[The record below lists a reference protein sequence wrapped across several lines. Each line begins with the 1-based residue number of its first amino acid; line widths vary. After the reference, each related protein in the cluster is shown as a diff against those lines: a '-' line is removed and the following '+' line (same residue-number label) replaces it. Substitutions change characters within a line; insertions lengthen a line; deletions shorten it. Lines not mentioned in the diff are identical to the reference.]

1 MIWIVLAC
9 IFGIFIGKAIHDE
22 GLGWF
27 STIAGGIFCAA
38 VGWFLAFIL
47 TGAAISGISKATN
60 SVKYI
65 PDPVESHELV
75 ALQDNIYTTCFRNA
89 DGYLKITY
97 LYKNV
102 DETGE
107 ENYKNETI
115 DGRYAQIYLKD
126 DVIPHVD
133 AYKPIFINQTVNLIF
148 GSPIFYNDKYNI
160 YVPEGT
166 IKMDYNVDLK

>member
-1 MIWIVLAC
+1 M
-9 IFGIFIGKAIHDE
+9 GKTIHDE

-27 STIAGGIFCAA
+27 
-38 VGWFLAFIL
+38 LAFIF
-47 TGAAISGISKATN
+47 TGAAISGISKVTN

-65 PDPVESHELV
+65 PDPVESHNLV
-75 ALQDNIYTTCFRNA
+75 TLQDTTCFRNA

-126 DVIPHVD
+126 
-133 AYKPIFINQTVNLIF
+133 
-148 GSPIFYNDKYNI
+148 
-160 YVPEGT
+160 
-166 IKMDYNVDLK
+166 M

>member
-1 MIWIVLAC
+1 MIWFILAV
-9 IFGIFIGKAIHDE
+9 IFGIFMGWVIHDE
-22 GLGWF
+22 GIGWF
-27 STIAGGIFCAA
+27 TTIAGGLFCGI
-38 VGWFLAFIL
+38 VGWFLCFIL
-47 TGAAISGISKATN
+47 AGAAVSGIGKATD

-65 PDPVESHELV
+65 PDPVESHDLV

-97 LYKNV
+97 LYKDV

-115 DGRYAQIYLKD
+115 DGKAAQIYLKD

-148 GSPIFYNDKYNI
+148 GSPIFYSDKYNI
-160 YVPEGT
+160 YVPEDT